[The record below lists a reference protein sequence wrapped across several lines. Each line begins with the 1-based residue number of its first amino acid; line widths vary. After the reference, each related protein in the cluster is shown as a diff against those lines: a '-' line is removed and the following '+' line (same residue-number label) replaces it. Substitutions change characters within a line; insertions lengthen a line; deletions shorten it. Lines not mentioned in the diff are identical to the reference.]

1 MVTNNQNHPEV
12 KKVYYSIKEVSD
24 MLSEKP
30 FTIRKWSKLF
40 PGLSS
45 KTKFR
50 HSFNQSDV
58 QTLLTIKSLL
68 REKMFR
74 IEGARKF
81 MDEHF
86 RNSKKSAA

>member
-1 MVTNNQNHPEV
+1 MRSANEQEIE
-12 KKVYYSIKEVSD
+12 KVYYSIREVSEI
-24 MLSEKP
+24 LSEKP

-40 PGLSS
+40 PGLTT

-50 HSFNQSDV
+50 HSFNQSDI
-58 QTLLTIKSLL
+58 QTLLKIKSLL

-81 MDEHF
+81 MDEQF
-86 RNSKKSAA
+86 RNSSKKSAA